1 MTLHKKIVSILTAAT
16 LCIMATTGFATESQ
30 AKDELDDLA
39 IVTMAAEDKL
49 EEAIEEAIEEARI
62 AEEKRLEE
70 ERIKAEE
77 EAKRLAALE
86 GDRQMLA
93 AIIFCEAG
101 NQPYEGQVAVG
112 AVVMNRIRD
121 GRYPGTVYDVLHQ
134 SGQFGPVIT
143 GWYNSVYN
151 NRSYT
156 TTAYN
161 AALDALNGV
170 DPTGGCLS
178 FGNGNFGLKI
188 GDHYF
193 H

>member
-30 AKDELDDLA
+30 AKDELDYLT

-49 EEAIEEAIEEARI
+49 EEAIEEARI

-143 GWYNSVYN
+143 GWYNRVYN
-151 NRSYT
+151 KRSYT

>member
-1 MTLHKKIVSILTAAT
+1 MTLHKKLVSIVTAVT
-16 LCIMATTGFATESQ
+16 LCVMATTGFATESQ
-30 AKDELDDLA
+30 AKEEYDDLA
-39 IVTMAAEDKL
+39 VVTEITEAKL
-49 EEAIEEAIEEARI
+49 DEAIAIEEARI

-70 ERIKAEE
+70 EARKQAEE
-77 EAKRLAALE
+77 EEARRLAALE
-86 GDRQMLA
+86 TERQMLA

-101 NQPYEGQVAVG
+101 NQPYDGQVAVG
-112 AVVMNRIRD
+112 AVVMNRVRD
-121 GRYPGTVYDVLHQ
+121 GRYPGNIYDVLHQ

-143 GWYNSVYN
+143 GWYSGVYN

-156 TTAYN
+156 QTAYN

-178 FGNGNFGLKI
+178 FGNGNYGLKI

>member
-1 MTLHKKIVSILTAAT
+1 MTLYKKITGVITAVT
-16 LCIMATTGFATESQ
+16 LLIVATTGFTSEAEVKENVNDYELVVTATE
-30 AKDELDDLA
+30 EYLD
-39 IVTMAAEDKL
+39 K
-49 EEAIEEAIEEARI
+49 AIEEKIAAEEEARRI
-62 AEEKRLEE
+62 AE
-70 ERIKAEE
+70 EE
-77 EAKRLAALE
+77 EAKRIAALE

-112 AVVMNRIRD
+112 AVVMNRVRN
-121 GRYPGTVYDVLHQ
+121 GRYPGNIYDVLHQ

>member
-1 MTLHKKIVSILTAAT
+1 MSLHKKLVTILTAVT
-16 LCIMATTGFATESQ
+16 LCITATTGFATESQ
-30 AKDELDDLA
+30 AKEEYDDFA
-39 IVTMAAEDKL
+39 IVT
-49 EEAIEEAIEEARI
+49 EATEARLNVAIEEARI

-86 GDRQMLA
+86 ADRQMLA

-101 NQPYEGQVAVG
+101 NQPYDGQVAVG
-112 AVVMNRIRD
+112 AVVMNRVRN
-121 GRYPGTVYDVLHQ
+121 GRYPGNIYDVLHQ

-143 GWYNSVYN
+143 GWYNRVYN

-156 TTAYN
+156 QTAYN

-178 FGNGNFGLKI
+178 FGNGNYGLKI

>member
-16 LCIMATTGFATESQ
+16 LCIMATTGFSSESQ
-30 AKDELDDLA
+30 AKVELNDLA
-39 IVTMAAEDKL
+39 IVTKATEAKLDK
-49 EEAIEEAIEEARI
+49 AIEEARI

-77 EAKRLAALE
+77 EEKRLAALE
-86 GDRQMLA
+86 SDRQMLA

-143 GWYNSVYN
+143 GWYNRVYSN
-151 NRSYT
+151 GSYT
-156 TTAYN
+156 ETAYN